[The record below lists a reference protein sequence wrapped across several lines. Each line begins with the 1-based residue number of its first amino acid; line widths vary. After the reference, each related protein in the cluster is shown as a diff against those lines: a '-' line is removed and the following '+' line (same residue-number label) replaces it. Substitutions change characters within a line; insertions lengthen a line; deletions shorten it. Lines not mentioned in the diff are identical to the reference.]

1 MIYNSTQQM
10 FKKTLSFLVLL
21 LAITLFGTNSYAQT
35 KNYATVMPSS
45 GTVGYHFPLLAGAY
59 SVAGETDAGSITN
72 PGNAAVV
79 TPGNPAVL
87 SANYINVLGLA
98 RYEGEVFLQLKHSVE
113 LVGGKTTYIKF
124 DQPTLS
130 GINVDLLNIVGGLT
144 GLLSN
149 NVIQLEAYTGAT
161 ATTPGTRINP
171 VNVTSTIV
179 RDAAGVNYFAV
190 TSAVPY
196 NSVRVRMRLEGN
208 LLGLASGSINM
219 NVYTAFSYNAG
230 NCGPAAFAGIGERT
244 GINVSLTST
253 VINPE
258 RAIDGDLSTFS
269 NLQAGLVGAL
279 GSVSQTFYL
288 PSPITSTTDVAKIYL
303 SQPGTVLSV
312 DLLKTIRIQAYNGN
326 TPVSSAQTANQLLG
340 LQLLTGTNNAPLPLY
355 YSPGGNFDRIQI
367 SIDNTLAVGGN
378 LLSGGL
384 YIHEVQRTVAKP
396 TLAGVLNH
404 ATTIC
409 GGSSLTLAVSAIN
422 GAFTY
427 NYYKKTGNGPVVS
440 VAAANAGT
448 YTEAGLAEGTYTYYI
463 GAQKAGCIG
472 ESERDS
478 VVVTVNP
485 VLILTAA
492 TLINASSGKVY
503 SRQINPAT
511 GGVGPYTYALAT
523 GSTLPAGLTVSAAG
537 LIAGTPTAAG
547 SYTFSITATD
557 SFGCTVTTPYT
568 LIVAAPLT
576 LGTGLLPNGT
586 VGVGYVPVL
595 LPSPVGGTTP
605 YTFSAL
611 NLPPGLTLNA
621 TGELGGT
628 PTQAGTFTFPATVT
642 DADGNTATTNFT
654 LVVRNP
660 LVLSPATL
668 TDGITGITYP
678 TQVIPAATG
687 GSGIYTYT
695 ATGLPPGLG
704 FTPGSREMTGTP
716 TQPGTYTVI
725 VNVTDN
731 EGKSASAN
739 YSVTIKDPL
748 VLPAMALANGTVGV
762 AYPTE
767 TLPVATGGTG
777 PYTYTAVNLPP
788 GLTFNATTR
797 EITGTPTQSGTFTLM
812 ATVTDNAGTTV
823 TVPYTITVNGT
834 LNLPVTTLASA
845 TVGTSYTSQILP
857 VVTGGTS
864 PYTYSMANLPAGLS
878 FDPATR
884 IISGNPGIGG
894 NFTLTM
900 RANDSGGL
908 STSTDYLLNVN
919 VAAPTVAGI
928 TICSG
933 NIATLNVSNNVAGVT
948 YNFYSGTGT
957 TPLGTGTTYT
967 TGVLNESATF
977 YVEAVSGT
985 AISAR
990 VPVTVTVNPSPELPV
1005 IISSNQTISTGQT
1018 TILEATAP
1026 AGAIVKWFAAST
1038 GGTALATGNT
1048 YTTPILTATTVYYA
1062 GTENTST
1069 GCASLSRVPVTVTVA
1084 SSSTNPNCNA
1094 AATQQSGISGL
1105 LCVGCSIQG
1114 AGNSVDADL
1123 TNYTQINLAVGAGAT
1138 GSQRLI
1144 FQRSGAATDSIRVD
1158 LETPTGLLDLSALGG
1173 ITLNVRNGNIVV
1185 RSYPVNPSLVSLSLL
1200 GGNRFTV
1207 TIPAGGLYD
1216 RIEVRF
1222 SPVVAALNNLR
1233 IYGAEVILPNP
1244 TVTAGSQTICSG
1256 SPATLTVSPADG
1268 TTITWYNAPTA
1279 GTALLTGNS
1288 YTTPALTATTTYYV
1302 QVSRDGCANLTRVPV
1317 VVTVTPALNTPVL
1330 AAISPVCSGSS
1341 AVLAIDNPQTGTVY
1355 NWYTTDTGTAPV
1367 FTGPVYTI
1375 PGVTA
1380 NATYYVS
1387 ASNGNCTSAAR
1398 AVANVVVNPR
1408 PVLPQIQ
1415 ASATAVTPGQSVRL
1429 TASSSESAVVFNWY
1443 NAADATTPVFTGAT
1457 YVTPPINATTT
1468 FYVEATST
1476 LTGCASLVRVQQTIV
1491 VNPNGNPV
1499 PVECEL
1505 PVSQSTGSSTGV
1517 LLVDGRVDNPTLAID
1532 GDQQT
1537 GSTLSILA
1545 GLNGSVFQRVAF
1557 NGLSNVGDTVQV
1569 RLTTGDQ
1576 LLSAGILAGVQI
1588 TSYQGTAS
1596 NGDSQLLNSGL
1607 INLQILNGG
1616 TEAIVNF
1623 VPTARFDG
1631 IEVRLNSGI
1640 LGALTTVNFNSARRI
1655 TLAPVVSVPASAIC
1669 AGTTATLT
1677 VTNPQPGII
1686 YKWFD
1691 AAGVSQNV
1699 PGTGEVFVTPALNVN
1714 TQYIVSASRGDCIGS
1729 KTVVRVTVT
1738 PAPAKPVLAS
1748 TAIEVCL
1755 NSNVTLA
1762 VQNPEPGIT
1771 YQWYNGTTL
1780 IAGANAATYTIS
1792 GIVINGQY
1800 HVEAQSTGCT
1810 TVVASDAVSITVGT
1824 LSAPQVNPQVITI
1837 NSGQRTLLVATSP
1850 VAGVIYSWYTTNPA
1864 SPVSTSTN
1872 GEDGRFFTPVLTATT
1887 TYHVVAQNTG
1897 LTGCVSAAADVVVNV
1912 IAGPVTP
1919 VPVPCEAPTTTT
1931 TTRTGGLLSAF
1942 ATVDH
1947 PGFAVDADTASGS
1960 TLLIPLGTG
1969 SFVAQKVT
1977 FTGLS
1982 PVGDKV
1988 RIGISSGTGLSLA
2001 LASSIT
2007 VTSYNGTASNN
2018 DETLPSNQPATLQ
2031 LFNGGLNGII
2041 EFTPSQPFDG
2051 VELKLN
2057 SGLLS
2062 APTSINFNYAQRIML
2077 PPTVEADAVT
2087 VCEGTAATLRV
2098 LNPLAGTTY
2107 TWYLN
2112 GTPVGTG
2119 VTQQTATSAAGGT
2132 YNYSVSAS
2140 RNSCQS
2146 ILVPVTVTVV
2156 PAAPAPIPSTTNP
2169 GTTCFNTPVTLRVDQ
2184 AVGVTYN
2191 WYNAATGGS
2200 LLAANTSEYT
2210 TPAGLGAGTTTFYVE
2225 SVNAN
2230 ACGSAA
2236 VRVPITIMVKPNAT
2250 IADINISASAG
2261 SFCSG
2266 SSAQLTAS
2274 STTLTN
2280 PVFTWYT
2287 DAALTNAVFT
2297 GAVYNIAR
2305 ASADAT
2311 YYVTVR
2317 SDEKCDNTTGN
2328 AEVITLM
2335 VNPPATA
2342 ADISISGITS
2352 PLCIGSTVELTATAS
2367 AAIINPVFT
2376 WYSDAALTNVVSN
2389 LPTYTTAALS
2399 GTTNF
2404 YVTVQGTNRCP
2415 NPAAN
2420 AKVVTVTLNPT
2431 GTPSDITVS
2440 GIPSSTCSG
2449 TGASLTAS
2457 SNTVVNP
2464 IFTWY
2469 NDAALTSVAA
2479 TGQVFNPNALTETTT
2494 YFVTVRGLNR
2504 CENLAADA
2512 TIVTVSVNA
2521 PIVFTG
2527 SNLSPAPVNSAY
2539 SVQINPA
2546 TGGTPAYTYTVLSGS
2561 TLPEG
2566 LSLSAGGVLS
2576 GTAVTAGTYSFAI
2589 LAIDSKGCTAA
2600 AQFSIVVSYP
2610 PLILPPATLP
2620 TGEVGT
2626 SYPTQILPSATGGK
2640 GPYSYVA
2647 TGLPPGLTFNPL
2659 TREITGIPT
2668 SGGTFPVTVTVTDG
2682 NGNTATATY
2691 TITVTVPAPVVPGTT
2706 ACAGSP
2712 VTLAVSNPISGI
2724 IYNWYN
2730 SATGGTS
2737 LNSGSTFQTP
2747 AISSAT
2753 TYYVEGSSGSAVS
2766 GRTAVTITL
2775 KPLATTADISV
2786 SGVPAVLCAGSGAT
2800 LTASSATVTNP
2811 QFTWYS
2817 DATLTNV
2824 ISTDAVINIPALS
2837 VNTAYY
2843 VTVQGLNRC
2852 ENTAATAKEVAITVN
2867 PALIFNGSTLT
2878 PANAMRSYSV
2888 QLTPAN
2894 GGTPGYTYTL
2904 ASGSTMPSGLTLSA
2918 SGVISGTPTTAGSYN
2933 FSITAIDSRGCTAT
2947 ANFMLSVGTAADP
2960 LNLPPAVMPDGQVGS
2975 PYPTQVLPAAT
2986 GGTLPYT
2993 YVATGLPPGLTFN
3006 PVTREITG
3014 TPTLGGTFPVTV
3026 TVTDAAGATAT
3037 AIYTIV
3043 VTVPVPAVAG
3053 SEICAGSSVVLSVN
3067 NPVTNVMY
3075 NWFASAS
3082 GGSIIHTGTT
3092 FQTPV
3097 INSAVTYYVEG
3108 ASGTMVSSRTAV
3120 NITIPATLATPVV
3133 TVESSTFRSITFS
3146 WNAISGATAYEV
3158 SRDGGITWTAPSS
3171 GAAATTHVVS
3181 GLQPNATITLQ
3192 VRAKGTTVCQTSA
3205 PGRLT
3210 GAANNG
3216 GSAGETEIFIP
3227 NTFTPNG
3234 DGNNDVFY
3242 VYGNAIVKVKMRIY
3256 NQWGQFLYESQQLQN
3271 GWDGSYK
3278 GQMQPNGVYVYYI
3291 DLTLNDG
3298 TTTMRKGTIT
3308 LLR

>member
-10 FKKTLSFLVLL
+10 FTKTLSSLVLFIAL
-21 LAITLFGTNSYAQT
+21 TLFGAVSYAQT
-35 KNYATVMPSS
+35 KNYATVTPAG
-45 GTVGYHFPLLAGAY
+45 GTVGYHFPLLGVPY
-59 SVAGETDAGSITN
+59 SVAGETEAGSVTN
-72 PGNAAVV
+72 PGNAAIVI
-79 TPGNPAVL
+79 PSNPAII
-87 SANYINVLGLA
+87 SANYANVLGLA
-98 RYEGEVFLQLKHSVE
+98 RYEGEAFLQLKHPAP
-113 LVGGKTTYIKF
+113 LAAGKTTYIKF
-124 DQPTLS
+124 DQPTLT
-130 GINVDLLNIVGGLT
+130 GLNVDLLSIVGGLT
-144 GLLSN
+144 GLLNN
-149 NVIQLEAYTGAT
+149 NVVQLDAYTGAT
-161 ATTPGTRINP
+161 ASASGTRIDP
-171 VNVTSTIV
+171 VNVTSAIV

-190 TSAVPY
+190 TSTVPY
-196 NSVRVRMRLEGN
+196 NSVRVRLRLEGN
-208 LLGLASGSINM
+208 LLGLAVGSINM
-219 NVYTAFSYNAG
+219 NVYTAFSYDAG

-288 PSPITSTTDVAKIYL
+288 PSPVTSTTDVAKIYL

-312 DLLKTIRIQAYNGN
+312 DLLKTIRIQAFNGN
-326 TPVSSAQTANQLLG
+326 TQVGSVQTANQLLG
-340 LQLLTGTNNAPLPLY
+340 LQLLTGTNNVPLPFY
-355 YSPGGNFDRIQI
+355 FTPGAAFDRIQI

-384 YIHEVQRTVAKP
+384 YIYEVQRTVPKP
-396 TLAGVLNH
+396 SLTGVLNH

-409 GGSSLTLAVSAIN
+409 GGSTLTLGASAIN
-422 GAFTY
+422 SAFTY
-427 NYYKKTGNGPVVS
+427 NFYKKTGNGPVTS
-440 VAAANAGT
+440 VATANTGT
-448 YTEAGLAEGTYTYYI
+448 YTETGLAAGTYTYYI
-463 GAQKAGCIG
+463 SAQKAGCTA
-472 ESERDS
+472 ESDRDS
-478 VVVTVNP
+478 VLVTVNP
-485 VLILTAA
+485 VLVLPVTA
-492 TLINASSGKVY
+492 LNNASAGKVY
-503 SRQINPAT
+503 SKQINAAT
-511 GGVGPYTYALAT
+511 GGVAPYTYAIAA
-523 GSTLPAGLTVSAAG
+523 GSTLPAGLTLSAAG

-547 SYTFSITATD
+547 SYTFSIMASD
-557 SFGCTVTTPYT
+557 SFGCQATTAYT
-568 LIVAAPLT
+568 LIIAAPLT
-576 LGTGLLPNGT
+576 LGTGVLPSGT
-586 VGVGYVPVL
+586 VGIGYTPTS
-595 LPSPVGGTTP
+595 LPLPAGGTTP
-605 YTFSAL
+605 YTFTAV
-611 NLPPGLTLNA
+611 NLPPGLTVST
-621 TGELGGT
+621 TGEISGT
-628 PTQAGTFTFPATVT
+628 PTQAGTFTFPATVS

-654 LVVRNP
+654 VVVRNP

-668 TDGITGITYP
+668 SNGTTGVNYP

-687 GSGIYTYT
+687 GSGVYTYT
-695 ATGLPPGLG
+695 ATGLPPGLV
-704 FTPGSREMTGTP
+704 FNPGSREITGTP
-716 TQPGTYTVI
+716 TQSGTYTVV

-731 EGKSASAN
+731 EGKSVSAN
-739 YSVTIKDPL
+739 YSLTIKDPL
-748 VLPAMALANGTVGV
+748 VLPAKVLANGTVGV
-762 AYPTE
+762 TYPVE
-767 TLPVATGGTG
+767 TLPAATGGTG
-777 PYTYTAVNLPP
+777 PYTYAAINLPP
-788 GLTFNATTR
+788 GLSFNTTTR

-812 ATVTDNAGTTV
+812 ATVTDNTGSTV
-823 TVPYTITVNGT
+823 TAPYTITVNGT
-834 LNLPVTTLASA
+834 LNLPVTTLANA
-845 TVGTSYTSQILP
+845 TVGTTYTSQTLP
-857 VVTGGTS
+857 AVTGGTS
-864 PYTYSMANLPAGLS
+864 PYTYSMTNLPAGLS

-884 IISGNPGIGG
+884 VISGTPAIGG

-908 STSTDYLLNVN
+908 STSTDYLLNVT
-919 VAAPTVAGI
+919 VAAPTVAGS

-933 NIATLNVSNNVAGVT
+933 NSATLNVSNNVAGVT
-948 YNFYSGTGT
+948 YNFYSGTGN
-957 TPLGTGTTYT
+957 TPLGTGTTYS
-967 TGVLNESATF
+967 TGLLNESVTF
-977 YVEAVSGT
+977 YVEAISGT
-985 AISAR
+985 AVSAR

-1005 IISSNQTISTGQT
+1005 ITSSNQTISSGQT
-1018 TILEATAP
+1018 AVLEATAP
-1026 AGAIVKWFAAST
+1026 TGAIVNWFAAPS
-1038 GGTALATGNT
+1038 GGTALATGTT

-1069 GCASLSRVPVTVTVA
+1069 GCGSLSRVPVTVTVA
-1084 SSSTNPNCNA
+1084 NGSANPNCNA

-1123 TNYTQINLAVGAGAT
+1123 TNYTQITLAVGAGAT

-1144 FQRSGAATDSIRVD
+1144 FQRTGAATDSIRVD

-1173 ITLNVRNGNIVV
+1173 ITLNVRNGNTIV
-1185 RSYPVNPSLVSLSLL
+1185 RSYPINPSLVSLNIL

-1207 TIPAGGLYD
+1207 TIPAGGIYD

-1222 SPVVAALNNLR
+1222 NPVVVALSNLR

-1244 TVTAGSQTICSG
+1244 TVTAGNQTICSG
-1256 SPATLTVSPADG
+1256 STATLTVTPADG
-1268 TTITWYNAPTA
+1268 TTITWYDAPTG
-1279 GTALLTGNS
+1279 GTALLTGNTF
-1288 YTTPALTATTTYYV
+1288 TTPALTATTTYYI
-1302 QVSRDGCANLTRVPV
+1302 QVSRDGCANLIRIPV
-1317 VVTVTPALNTPVL
+1317 TVTVTPAIGTPVL

-1355 NWYTTDTGTAPV
+1355 NWYTTDTGTTPV

-1408 PVLPQIQ
+1408 PILPQIQ
-1415 ASATAVTPGQSVRL
+1415 ASATTVTPGQSVRL
-1429 TASSSESAVVFNWY
+1429 TATSSESAVVFNWY

-1457 YVTPPINATTT
+1457 YVTPPINSTTT
-1468 FYVEATST
+1468 FYVEASST
-1476 LTGCASLVRVQQTIV
+1476 VTGCSSSVRVQQTIT

-1505 PVSQSTGSSTGV
+1505 PVSQTTGISPG
-1517 LLVDGRVDNPTLAID
+1517 LLLANGRVDNPALAID

-1537 GSTLSILA
+1537 ASTLSILA

-1557 NGLSNVGDTVQV
+1557 NGLSNVGDTV
-1569 RLTTGDQ
+1569 RLHLTTGDQ
-1576 LLSAGILAGVQI
+1576 LLSAGLLGGVQI

-1596 NGDSQLLNSGL
+1596 NGDSQVLNGGL
-1607 INLQILNGG
+1607 INLEILSGG
-1616 TEAIVNF
+1616 TEAVVNF

-1640 LGALTTVNFNSARRI
+1640 LGALTAVNFNSARRI
-1655 TLAPVVSVPASAIC
+1655 TLAPIVSVPASAIC

-1691 AAGVSQNV
+1691 AAGVNQNA
-1699 PGTGEVFVTPALNVN
+1699 PGTGEVFVTPVLNVN

-1729 KTVVRVTVT
+1729 KTVVSVNVT
-1738 PAPAKPVLAS
+1738 PAPVKPILAS
-1748 TAIEVCL
+1748 SAIEVCQ

-1771 YQWYNGTTL
+1771 YQWYNGTSL
-1780 IAGANAATYTIS
+1780 IPGANAATYTITNIQL
-1792 GIVINGQY
+1792 GGQY

-1810 TVVASDAVSITVGT
+1810 TIVASEPVSVSVGT
-1824 LSAPQVNPQVITI
+1824 LSAPQVNPQTITI
-1837 NSGQRTLLVATSP
+1837 TSGQRTLLVATSP
-1850 VAGVIYSWYTTNPA
+1850 VNGVTYSWYTTDPA
-1864 SPVSTSTN
+1864 SPVSTPAN
-1872 GEDGRFFTPVLTATT
+1872 GQDGRFFTPVLTAST

-1912 IAGPVTP
+1912 VAGPVTP
-1919 VPVPCEAPTTTT
+1919 VPVPCEAPTAVID
-1931 TTRTGGLLSAF
+1931 TRTGGLLSAF
-1942 ATVDH
+1942 ATVDN

-1988 RIGISSGTGLSLA
+1988 RIGISSGAGLSLA

-2007 VTSYNGTASNN
+2007 VTSYNGTVSNN
-2018 DETLPSNQPATLQ
+2018 DETLPTNQPATLQ
-2031 LFNGGLNGII
+2031 LFNGGLSGVI

-2051 VELKLN
+2051 IELKLN

-2077 PPTVEADAVT
+2077 PPAVEVDAVT

-2098 LNPLAGTTY
+2098 LNPLAGTVY

-2112 GTPVGTG
+2112 GTPDGTG
-2119 VTQQTATSAAGGT
+2119 VTHQTAIGAAGGP

-2146 ILVPVTVTVV
+2146 VLVPVTVTVV
-2156 PAAPAPIPSTTNP
+2156 PAAPAPIPSTSNP

-2184 AVGVTYN
+2184 ATGVSYN
-2191 WYNAATGGS
+2191 WYNAATSGS
-2200 LLAANTSEYT
+2200 LLAANTNEYT

-2225 SVNAN
+2225 AINSN
-2230 ACGSAA
+2230 ACSTAA
-2236 VRVPITIMVKPNAT
+2236 RVPITLRVKPNAT
-2250 IADINISASAG
+2250 IADIEVSASAG
-2261 SFCSG
+2261 SVCSG
-2266 SSAQLTAS
+2266 SAAQLTAS
-2274 STTLTN
+2274 STTLIN
-2280 PVFTWYT
+2280 PIFTWYT

-2297 GAVYNIAR
+2297 GAVYNIT
-2305 ASADAT
+2305 SVNADAT

-2328 AEVITLM
+2328 AEVITLI

-2342 ADISISGITS
+2342 ADISVSGINS

-2367 AAIINPVFT
+2367 AAINNPVFT

-2389 LPTYTTAALS
+2389 LATYTTGTLS
-2399 GTTNF
+2399 GTTNY
-2404 YVTVQGTNRCP
+2404 YVTVQGTNRCANSP
-2415 NPAAN
+2415 AN
-2420 AKVVTVTLNPT
+2420 AKLVTLVLNPT
-2431 GTPSDITVS
+2431 GSASDITVS
-2440 GIPSSTCSG
+2440 GVPSSTCAGS
-2449 TGASLTAS
+2449 GASLTAS
-2457 SNTVVNP
+2457 SSTVINP

-2479 TGQVFNPNALTETTT
+2479 TGPVFNTNALTATTT
-2494 YFVTVRGLNR
+2494 YYVTVSGLNR

-2512 TIVTVSVNA
+2512 TVITISVNA
-2521 PIVFTG
+2521 PIVFG
-2527 SNLSPAPVNSAY
+2527 GAALSPAAVNSAY

-2546 TGGTPAYTYTVLSGS
+2546 TGGTPAYTYAVASGS

-2566 LSLSAGGVLS
+2566 FSLSAGGVLS
-2576 GTAVTAGTYSFAI
+2576 GTAITAGSYSFSI
-2589 LAIDSKGCTAA
+2589 VAIDSKGCTAA
-2600 AQFSIVVSYP
+2600 AQFSILVSYP

-2620 TGEVGT
+2620 NGEVGT
-2626 SYPTQILPSATGGK
+2626 TYPTQILPSATGGN
-2640 GPYSYVA
+2640 GPYTYVA

-2668 SGGTFPVTVTVTDG
+2668 TGGTYPVTVTVTDA
-2682 NGNTATATY
+2682 NGTTATATY
-2691 TITVTVPAPVVPGTT
+2691 TITVTVPTPVVPGTT

-2712 VTLAVSNPISGI
+2712 VTLAVSNPVTGV
-2724 IYNWYN
+2724 IYNWYS
-2730 SATGGTS
+2730 SATGATS
-2737 LNSGSTFQTP
+2737 LGTGTTFQTP
-2747 AISSAT
+2747 AINATT
-2753 TYYVEGSSGSAVS
+2753 TYYVEGSSGTALSS
-2766 GRTAVTITL
+2766 RTPVTVTL
-2775 KPLATTADISV
+2775 KAVATTADISV

-2800 LTASSATVTNP
+2800 LTASSPTVTNP
-2811 QFTWYS
+2811 QFRWYS
-2817 DATLTNV
+2817 DAALTNV
-2824 ISTDAVINIPALS
+2824 ISTDAVLNVPALS
-2837 VNTAYY
+2837 ANTAYY
-2843 VTVQGLNRC
+2843 ITVQGLNRC
-2852 ENTAATAKEVAITVN
+2852 ENTTATAREIAITVN
-2867 PALIFNGSTLT
+2867 PALIFNGGTLT

-2888 QLTPAN
+2888 QLTPAT

-2904 ASGSTMPSGLTLSA
+2904 SSGSSMPAGLVLSA
-2918 SGVISGTPTTAGSYN
+2918 SGVISGTPATAGSYN
-2933 FSITAIDSRGCTAT
+2933 FSITAIDSRGCTAN
-2947 ANFMLSVGTAADP
+2947 ANFTLVVGTAADP
-2960 LNLPPAVMPDGQVGS
+2960 LNLPPAVLPDGQVGS

-2993 YVATGLPPGLTFN
+2993 YTATGLPPGLIFN
-3006 PVTREITG
+3006 PATREITG

-3026 TVTDAAGATAT
+3026 TVTDATGATAT
-3037 AIYTIV
+3037 ATYIIV
-3043 VTVPVPAVAG
+3043 VTVPAPAVAG
-3053 SEICAGSSVVLSVN
+3053 AETCPGSSVLLSVS
-3067 NPVTNVMY
+3067 NPVANVMY

-3082 GGSIIHTGTT
+3082 GGSIIHTGPT

-3108 ASGTMVSSRTAV
+3108 ASGTAVSSRTAV
-3120 NITIPATLATPVV
+3120 NLTIPVILATPVV
-3133 TVESSTFRSITFS
+3133 TVESSTFRNITFS
-3146 WNAISGATAYEV
+3146 WTAISGATAYEV

-3171 GAAATTHVVS
+3171 GVAGTTHVVS

-3205 PGRLT
+3205 AGRFT

-3216 GSAGETEIFIP
+3216 GSAAGAEIFIP

-3271 GWDGSYK
+3271 GWDGNYK
-3278 GQMQPNGVYVYYI
+3278 GQMQPNGVYVYYV

-3298 TTTMRKGTIT
+3298 TTAMRKGTIT